1 MGEVLSITFVG
12 IVIVFLVLA
21 ILSLFFI
28 LFKYISSTE
37 KKVKKEINIPHTN
50 PAPLNSNTTKNE
62 DNDEEIIAAIMGA
75 IAATMGSKTYRIK
88 NIKPINNINKTSKM
102 SMWGML
108 PPAVTWRARRL
119 GGRK

>member
-1 MGEVLSITFVG
+1 MSNVLSITFVG

-28 LFKYISSTE
+28 LFKYISPTE

-50 PAPLNSNTTKNE
+50 PTPISSNSIIEE
-62 DNDEEIIAAIMGA
+62 DNEEIVAAIMGT
-75 IAATMGSKTYRIK
+75 IASTMGNKSFKIN
-88 NIKPINNINKTSKM
+88 NIKPIKPNKTSKI

-108 PPAVTWRARRL
+108 PPAVTWRAKRL